1 MAKAIKKQK
10 TVLLILSGITLFYC
24 LYIGIR
30 NVFRYNAFRLEYK
43 STQQEY
49 LKVLE
54 KNHHLKKEL
63 QEMDSTEYWEKR
75 AKQDLGLIKK
85 GEHVIKLHN

>member
-1 MAKAIKKQK
+1 MRLKRLI
-10 TVLLILSGITLFYC
+10 ILSLSGVVLFYC

-30 NVFRYNAFRLEYK
+30 NIFRYNAFRLEHTTT
-43 STQQEY
+43 SQEY

-54 KNHHLKKEL
+54 KNHLLKSEL
-63 QEMDSTEYWEKR
+63 QEMEKDEYWERK

-85 GEHVIKLHN
+85 GERVVKIH

>member
-1 MAKAIKKQK
+1 MKAKKTAIL
-10 TVLLILSGITLFYC
+10 VISCIALVYC

-30 NVFRYNAFRLEYK
+30 NTFRYNAFRLEYK
-43 STQQEY
+43 STQEDY
-49 LKVLE
+49 IKVLE

-63 QEMDSTEYWEKR
+63 QEMSSNQYWEKR

-85 GEHVIKLHN
+85 GERVIKLH